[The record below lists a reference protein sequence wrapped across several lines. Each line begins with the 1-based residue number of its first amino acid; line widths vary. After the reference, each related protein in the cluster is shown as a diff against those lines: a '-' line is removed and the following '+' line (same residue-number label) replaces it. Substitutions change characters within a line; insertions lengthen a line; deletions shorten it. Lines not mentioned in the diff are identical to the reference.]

1 MHAFRS
7 ILSRH
12 TSAALT
18 SAALLMMALLMIWIS
33 CAPTLVFFS
42 GEACASAHADDG
54 DEDQHDSVEVTQLNE
69 AVIPAYKIDMVF
81 FVSFIQELGL
91 LEEVP
96 EVRILDT
103 PLPRGT
109 YLQTLFRRIIS
120 PNAP

>member
-1 MHAFRS
+1 
-7 ILSRH
+7 
-12 TSAALT
+12 
-18 SAALLMMALLMIWIS
+18 MALLMIWVP
-33 CAPTLVFFS
+33 CAPTLAFLS
-42 GEACASAHADDG
+42 SEAYASAHSDDQ
-54 DEDQHDSVEVTQLNE
+54 DENQHDKVEVTQLNE

-96 EVRILDT
+96 EVSVLDT

>member
-1 MHAFRS
+1 
-7 ILSRH
+7 
-12 TSAALT
+12 
-18 SAALLMMALLMIWIS
+18 MMVLLMIWVP
-33 CAPTLVFFS
+33 CAPTLAFLS
-42 GEACASAHADDG
+42 DEACASTHSDDQE
-54 DEDQHDSVEVTQLNE
+54 EDQHHSVEVTQLHE

-91 LEEVP
+91 LAEVP

-103 PLPRGT
+103 PLLRGT